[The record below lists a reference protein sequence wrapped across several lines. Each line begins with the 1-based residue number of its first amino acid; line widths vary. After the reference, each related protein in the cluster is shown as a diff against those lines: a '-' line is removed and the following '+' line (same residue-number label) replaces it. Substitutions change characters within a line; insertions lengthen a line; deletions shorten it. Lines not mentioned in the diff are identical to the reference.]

1 LESIHFYGRR
11 ILVPA
16 ISICWD
22 QFAEHGFDGI
32 EATLIHPTDFE
43 ASAMRRALEANDLAC
58 TVCSVLPRELSAIS
72 EDATIRA
79 KTRTH
84 LVDCIQ
90 VTAEAGS
97 HGLAGPLYS
106 PIDFFTG
113 TRRTA
118 DEWKRAVEIYQSLEA
133 ELNSYDVQVCLE
145 PLNRFETYFLN
156 TTVDAIRFCDEV
168 DNANVG
174 ILWDSFHANIEQKDL
189 AATLRS
195 TGRHLKHVHTCEN
208 DRGTPGSGHIDW
220 DRIFL
225 ALNQLGYNGWLT
237 IESFGFAL
245 GAIGSSIHLERFGC
259 PSGIDRMGW
268 YPVLELSRR
277 GNSYRGP
284 GSNGTVNR
292 LKPLLRVSSGS
303 PPSRTSLVCTS
314 ARLTALAVAWL
325 SPRPVPH

>member
-1 LESIHFYGRR
+1 VKFGINTFLWTANFGSDHFDLLGSIR
-11 ILVPA
+11 
-16 ISICWD
+16 
-22 QFAEHGFDGI
+22 EHGFDGI

-43 ASAMRRALEANDLAC
+43 ASAIRRALEANDLAC

-90 VTAEAGS
+90 VTAEVGS
-97 HGLAGPLYS
+97 HILAGPLYS
-106 PIDFFTG
+106 PVGFFTG
-113 TRRTA
+113 TRRTP

-168 DNANVG
+168 DSANVG
-174 ILWDSFHANIEQKDL
+174 ILWDSFHANIEDKDL

-195 TGRHLKHVHTCEN
+195 TGRHLKHVDTCEN

-225 ALNQLGYNGWLT
+225 ALNQLGYNRWLT

-245 GAIGSSIHLERFGC
+245 G
-259 PSGIDRMGW
+259 
-268 YPVLELSRR
+268 ELSAAASIWRDLAAR
-277 GNSYRGP
+277 PESIAWDGIRFLSSHAAGAP
-284 GSNGTVNR
+284 IPDAS
-292 LKPLLRVSSGS
+292 VSSS
-303 PPSRTSLVCTS
+303 PAPI
-314 ARLTALAVAWL
+314 
-325 SPRPVPH
+325 P